1 MIEIINML
9 IYKVTF
15 KGWSQKLAK
24 ATIINKFNT
33 CTLVIQLTC
42 ITPNITTGL

>member
-1 MIEIINML
+1 MTEIINML

-15 KGWSQKLAK
+15 KSWSQKLAQ
-24 ATIINKFNT
+24 ATIINTFNA

-42 ITPNITTGL
+42 ITPNITTGF